1 VRLVGGNEDVTH
13 RRLRRL
19 WERGLVNRWAFPGIR
34 THSEFYYYVDTRAP
48 VDVLVTIQAPDA
60 IELLRSEILT
70 MMSWLGFSGTPVVP
84 TTQRAAV
91 GAMSSINLST
101 GELVNISTLPMG
113 GPVTAKV
120 VDLDGRM
127 LRLNSD
133 EPFPISSAVKVICRD
148 TLLLGEIAKCCDMGS
163 VWGLQ
168 MNIEHAVFGVAEVVD
183 HCHHFMKALGAESPA
198 AISVTPRVAPA
209 RLRLSASS

>member
-1 VRLVGGNEDVTH
+1 
-13 RRLRRL
+13 
-19 WERGLVNRWAFPGIR
+19 
-34 THSEFYYYVDTRAP
+34 
-48 VDVLVTIQAPDA
+48 
-60 IELLRSEILT
+60 
-70 MMSWLGFSGTPVVP
+70 
-84 TTQRAAV
+84 
-91 GAMSSINLST
+91 
-101 GELVNISTLPMG
+101 MG